1 MLSPSVLLIKGMQKI
16 SFREHILPLKDKLYR
31 LALRMTMNREE
42 AEDIVQETLVKAW
55 RKQDDWLHREEAEA
69 FCWTAA
75 RNMAIDSL
83 RRSEIRN
90 EGREDE
96 DRAAEI
102 PDTRVPDADLE
113 EREREQLVRQLIGQ
127 LPLRQRT
134 VLHLREVE
142 EMSYRQIAEVMQ
154 LSENQVKVEL
164 HRARLRIRKRFN
176 EIDRYGL

>member
-1 MLSPSVLLIKGMQKI
+1 MLSPSVLHIKGMQKI

-31 LALRMTMNREE
+31 LALRMTLNREE

-55 RKQDDWLHREEAEA
+55 RRQDEWQHREEAEA

-83 RRSEIRN
+83 RRSEVRN

-113 EREREQLVRQLIGQ
+113 EREREQLVRQLMEQ

-154 LSENQVKVEL
+154 LSEDQVKVEL

-176 EIDRYGL
+176 EIDGYGL